1 MLKPVI
7 SLQHILPFA
16 INIHVFAFAM
26 SLNYED
32 KSEDQDREAGNP
44 THQIVDQVCLNI
56 GHVRLLYFLAE

>member
-32 KSEDQDREAGNP
+32 KSEDQYGEASNT
-44 THQIVDQVCLNI
+44 THKIVDQVCLHV
-56 GHVRLLYFLAE
+56 GHVRLLYLLAE